1 MKTFAMFVV
10 VAFCLGLTAC
20 SKDAEVNAFITEF
33 DSTTKELISKINANP
48 TAAGIDDAQKAFEG
62 KKAGLKVKWDA
73 IKDAVGFQVSADTKK
88 KLEDTVKKN
97 MDDLQKVS
105 SKHEETIA
113 SDSQA
118 IQKFTKLI
126 TDFTSMFGDEKTK

>member
-1 MKTFAMFVV
+1 MFVV

-20 SKDAEVNAFITEF
+20 SKDAEVSAFITEF
-33 DSTTKELISKINANP
+33 DSTTKELISKIDANP